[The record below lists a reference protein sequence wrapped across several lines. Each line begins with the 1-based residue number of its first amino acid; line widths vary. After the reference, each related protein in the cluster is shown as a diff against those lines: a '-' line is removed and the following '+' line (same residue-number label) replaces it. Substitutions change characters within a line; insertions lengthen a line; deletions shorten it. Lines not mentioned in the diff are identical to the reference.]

1 MKRQKRD
8 DPPVMA
14 VEAETSA
21 KGGVQETRER
31 IRAAAV
37 AEFCAHGFSGAST
50 ARIVAEAQCNIRM
63 IYHYFGNKD
72 GLYRAA
78 LQRVYDDLRDS
89 EDKIS
94 FWTLPPREGIAELT
108 RFTFDYMLNN
118 PQFPKM
124 MLNEN
129 LSGGETVRGLKSV
142 YKNSRPLITKMGEV
156 IDRGV
161 ANGDFTL
168 RPQPIDLYMTILA
181 LSFIHLSNVHTLS
194 ATFGEDL
201 TAEDFLVR
209 RRQHVVDVVLGYLG
223 AR

>member
-1 MKRQKRD
+1 MKHHEVGD
-8 DPPVMA
+8 VPTTPNN
-14 VEAETSA
+14 ETASGRGQA
-21 KGGVQETRER
+21 QETRER

-37 AEFCAHGFSGAST
+37 AEFCAHGYSGAST
-50 ARIVAEAQCNIRM
+50 ARIVAQAQCNIRM

-78 LQRVYDDLRDS
+78 LQRVYEDLRDS

-94 FWTLPPREGIAELT
+94 FWTLPPKDGISELT
-108 RFTFDYMLNN
+108 RFTFDYMIEN
-118 PQFPKM
+118 PQFHKL

-129 LSGGETVRGLKSV
+129 LSGGDTVRGLSSV
-142 YKNSRPLITKMGEV
+142 YKNSRPLIAKIGEV
-156 IDRGV
+156 IDRGCKS
-161 ANGDFTL
+161 GDFTVC
-168 RPQPIDLYMTILA
+168 PKPIDLYLTILA

-201 TAEDFLVR
+201 TSDGFLAR
-209 RRQHVVDVVLGYLG
+209 RRQHVVEVILRYLG